1 MSARLK
7 ALRLVG
13 STLAASRIEFVSIGS
28 EVVLLHSG
36 IDYKPTAMDVDLF
49 VLNVSPFLEEDLFK
63 EIAEKHGWRVTQ
75 TWIGSPSIVIAVDE
89 TDINV
94 DLYENILDFY
104 VPREIVDDAAR
115 INLKGFRV
123 KVIPLEGYIVL
134 KAKAGRDIDERDL
147 KAIRI
152 LEAKGK
158 IRLDLNRV
166 KKYIKTFPEEDRK
179 YIEHRLSKQGFLV

>member
-1 MSARLK
+1 
-7 ALRLVG
+7 VG

-134 KAKAGRDIDERDL
+134 KAKAGRDFDERDL